1 MQCLFLSMKWEVDN
15 YAPLYYMPTADF
27 IQRPKTNTL
36 NYVLPNLLSLLAF
49 NDFARHSPF
58 NLIDVMLT
66 T

>member
-49 NDFARHSPF
+49 NDFA
-58 NLIDVMLT
+58 
-66 T
+66 